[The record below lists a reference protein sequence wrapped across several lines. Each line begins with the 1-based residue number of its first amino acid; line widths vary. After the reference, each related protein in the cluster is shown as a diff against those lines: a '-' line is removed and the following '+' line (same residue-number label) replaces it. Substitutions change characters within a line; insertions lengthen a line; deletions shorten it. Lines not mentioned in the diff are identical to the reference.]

1 MKNALDHDVDLA
13 IRGSSCD
20 TERWAEKESE
30 KLGKD
35 KIGDRKRDNEIERE
49 EDGVGKRGGDKAA
62 PSDTALAVGAVKW

>member
-1 MKNALDHDVDLA
+1 MKNALDRDVDLA

-35 KIGDRKRDNEIERE
+35 KIGDRKRDSERERKTELERE
-49 EDGVGKRGGDKAA
+49 EGTKQPRAIQPWPWA
-62 PSDTALAVGAVKW
+62 Q

>member
-35 KIGDRKRDNEIERE
+35 KIRDRKRDNEIERE
-49 EDGVGKRGGDKAA
+49 RKTELEREEGTKQPRAIQPWPWA
-62 PSDTALAVGAVKW
+62 Q